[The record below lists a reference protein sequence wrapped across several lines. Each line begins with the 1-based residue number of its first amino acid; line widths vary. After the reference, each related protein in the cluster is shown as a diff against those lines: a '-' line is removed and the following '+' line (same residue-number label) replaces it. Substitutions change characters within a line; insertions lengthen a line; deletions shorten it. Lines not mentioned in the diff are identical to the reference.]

1 LCITRTAARKALG
14 EMNVTTEPPPSTV
27 TRDETEVER
36 GDFTRDDDGRTSES
50 PAREAG
56 SPARLVVVTYNI
68 RYAVGSHLIGG
79 SLLRSVGLGRPSRRP
94 RLVGGNILKAA
105 RLLSDGAS
113 MPRADVV
120 AIQEADRGTL
130 RAGRRHVA
138 RELAEAMRVE
148 YARAHVNT
156 PSDAEPKDRKWW
168 LDFEERMLL
177 GEEGDTGVA
186 ILSRVPLSDVERIA
200 LPWKECPW
208 RPRLALAATVPF
220 GDTTLR
226 VFNVHIDTH
235 ASVVGQL
242 EQHNAVL
249 GLANSSIKPAILLGD
264 FNTLTPVAREAARGA
279 LEANGFK
286 TPMPT
291 GTGTW
296 RTGPYRQH
304 FDWIFARGPG
314 VSVRRWGVARVRG
327 ISDHWP
333 VWVELEYTS
342 DDEGSRCSGSGSH
355 TKVRW
360 TS

>member
-1 LCITRTAARKALG
+1 MNATTQTPHAA
-14 EMNVTTEPPPSTV
+14 P

-36 GDFTRDDDGRTSES
+36 GDF
-50 PAREAG
+50 ARADVLPPEN
-56 SPARLVVVTYNI
+56 PTRLVVATYNI

-79 SLLRSVGLGRPSRRP
+79 SLLRRVGLGWPSRRT
-94 RLVGGNILKAA
+94 RLVGRNIEKAA
-105 RLLSDGAS
+105 RLLADGAT
-113 MPRADVV
+113 MPRADVI
-120 AIQEADRGTL
+120 AIQEADRGTI
-130 RAGRRHVA
+130 RAGGRHVT
-138 RELAEAMRVE
+138 RELAEALGVE
-148 YARAHVNT
+148 YARAHVAT
-156 PSDAEPKDRKWW
+156 PSDVEPKDRKWW
-168 LDFEERMLL
+168 LDFEERMRV
-177 GEEGDTGVA
+177 GESGDTGVA
-186 ILSRVPLSDVERIA
+186 ILSRAPLKEAERIA

-235 ASVVGQL
+235 ASVLGQL

-249 GLANSSIKPAILLGD
+249 GLANSSVKPAVVLGD
-264 FNTLTPVAREAARGA
+264 FNTLSPVAREAARGA
-279 LEANGFK
+279 LEANGFT

-296 RTGPYRQH
+296 RTGLYRQH
-304 FDWIFARGPG
+304 YDWIFTRGPG
-314 VSVRRWGVARVRG
+314 LRVTRWGVARVKG

-355 TKVRW
+355 AEV
-360 TS
+360 